1 MCVGIGVY
9 VYRCIGVGIYV
20 YLCDQG
26 PMNIM
31 GNCL

>member
-9 VYRCIGVGIYV
+9 VYRCIGVCIYV